1 MIMYR
6 FNSDYLEGAH
16 PNILDRLAKTNF
28 MQTPGYGL
36 DPISD
41 SAKEKIRAAC
51 HAPDAK
57 VYFIVGGTQTNYTV
71 LDSILK
77 RYEGVL
83 AADTGHVAVHEA
95 GAIEYSGHKV
105 LTIPEKDGKVDRD
118 RAKAFLEGFYA
129 DGSWQH
135 MVRPGAIY
143 VSHPSE
149 YGTLY
154 SKAELASLRAL
165 CDEYGMRLFLD
176 GARLGY
182 ALASEGSDLTLPDI
196 AELCDVFYIGGT
208 KVGALFG
215 EAVVFT
221 NPDLGEAFFTEIKQ
235 HGALLAKGRMLGIQF
250 DELFTDGLYEKIA
263 DRAVKLAMRIKREL
277 KDKGYHFYNESYT
290 NQQFPILSKKKLKS
304 LEGKVALDDWGPYG
318 NKDDKM
324 RLVRI
329 TTSWATTEE
338 AVDTLLALL

>member
-1 MIMYR
+1 MYR

-16 PNILDRLAKTNF
+16 PNIIERLVKTNLI
-28 MQTPGYGL
+28 QTPGYGL
-36 DPISD
+36 DPICD
-41 SAKEKIRAAC
+41 SAKDKIRKAC
-51 HAPDAK
+51 NAPDAK
-57 VYFIVGGTQTNYTV
+57 VFFIVGGTQTNYTV

-83 AADTGHVAVHEA
+83 SADTGHVAVHEA

-105 LTIPEKDGKVDRD
+105 ITIPEKDGKVDYD
-118 RAKAFLEGFYA
+118 RAKAYLEAFYA

-135 MVRPGAIY
+135 MTRPGAIY

-154 SKAELASLRAL
+154 SKKELASLRAL

-182 ALASEGSDLTLPDI
+182 GLASEGSDLTLTDI

-215 EAVVFT
+215 EAVVIT
-221 NPDLGEAFFTEIKQ
+221 NPRFGEAFFTEIKQ

-263 DRAVKLAMRIKREL
+263 SHAVKLAMRIKSEL
-277 KDKGYHFYNESYT
+277 KAKGYSFYNDSYT
-290 NQQFPILSKKKLKS
+290 NQQFPIISKEKLDS
-304 LEGKVALDDWGPYG
+304 LEGKVVLDDWGPYG
-318 NKDDKM
+318 NKEDNM

-329 TTSWATTEE
+329 TTSWATTTE
-338 AVDTLLALL
+338 AVDTLLSLL